1 MALPT
6 SGTISASMI
15 NIELGRIGSASLSSN
30 NASAGGYGRINFNSA
45 QRPDKFNP
53 DEYSEWYGYNHTAGG
68 GGGTGSSGTNIFSF
82 DPDFLDLAG
91 ADRACMWNG
100 DAPVTWSS
108 PTNNWW
114 DATSFLTGGRNAI
127 RGWYSDVPFGG
138 SSVRSWSG
146 SGWSNSVRLCSIL
159 P

>member
-30 NASAGGYGRINFNSA
+30 NASAGGYGRINPNSLA
-45 QRPDKFNP
+45 KPDKFNP

-68 GGGTGSSGTNIFSF
+68 GGGGGNTGIENFGYN
-82 DPDFLDLAG
+82 PDEG
-91 ADRACMWNG
+91 NSACMIDGNVDCNWI
-100 DAPVTWSS
+100 S

-114 DATSFLTGGRNAI
+114 DATTFETSGRSAI
-127 RGWYSDVPFGG
+127 RGWYSDTPWGGTTMRYWNRTGFTGFPTLCEVVP
-138 SSVRSWSG
+138 
-146 SGWSNSVRLCSIL
+146 
-159 P
+159 

>member
-1 MALPT
+1 MALPG

-68 GGGTGSSGTNIFSF
+68 GGGGGNTGIENFGYN
-82 DPDFLDLAG
+82 PDEG
-91 ADRACMWNG
+91 ESACMIDGNVDCNWI
-100 DAPVTWSS
+100 S

-114 DATSFLTGGRNAI
+114 DATTFETRGRSAI
-127 RGWYSDVPFGG
+127 RGWYSDTPWGG
-138 SSVRSWSG
+138 NVSRYWNRTGWSG
-146 SGWSNSVRLCSIL
+146 FATLCVNI

>member
-1 MALPT
+1 MALPV

-30 NASAGGYGRINFNSA
+30 NASAGGYSRINTNSG

-68 GGGTGSSGTNIFSF
+68 GGSGGNSGIENFGYN
-82 DPDFLDLAG
+82 PDAG
-91 ADRACMWNG
+91 ANACMITGNVDCNWQ
-100 DAPVTWSS
+100 S
-108 PTNNWW
+108 PTNNWF
-114 DATSFLTGGRNAI
+114 DATTFETGGRSAI
-127 RGWYSDVPFGG
+127 RGWYSDTPWGG
-138 SSVRSWSG
+138 SIMRYWNRTG
-146 SGWSNSVRLCSIL
+146 FTGFPTLCEVV